1 MIGSSQ
7 DGNCGQVVGGKK
19 VLTGLNDTCIANL
32 CNQGLGRGDRSEN
45 RKGSETMP
53 RKRVCTVDFEVQPD
67 FSVAERR
74 DIQNPAVSQSGIPSL
89 HQVFPIDVCGFT
101 NQGKSV
107 KPACP
112 PQGCIFSSFPI
123 MPIPFM
129 SIPFSVIIF
138 ILAFIHSVLIMP

>member
-32 CNQGLGRGDRSEN
+32 SNQGLGRGDRSEN

-53 RKRVCTVDFEVQPD
+53 GKRVCTVDFEVQPN

-74 DIQNPAVSQSGIPSL
+74 DIQNPAIPRSE
-89 HQVFPIDVCGFT
+89 
-101 NQGKSV
+101 
-107 KPACP
+107 
-112 PQGCIFSSFPI
+112 
-123 MPIPFM
+123 IPR
-129 SIPFSVIIF
+129 
-138 ILAFIHSVLIMP
+138 LND